1 MSSKSLLLE
10 SQTTVLFESV
20 LSEIPFWDPAVLF
33 EFGFKW
39 TQGRLEYLCE
49 WLTAFLLA
57 FSEPFTV
64 QILLFR
70 GVKRR
75 SVWYAYEVCT
85 QPRIY
90 MFRKCTCMTE
100 GMSLF
105 VSITRKVK
113 GEMTIRSGTYLPWA
127 PLQKSPSFQRVL
139 SPAWAIKVKLNCSS
153 AAEISLNQHS
163 TGVRSCLLPDF
174 VDAEKFVW
182 AKKAAVELEM
192 RKDPQSH

>member
-1 MSSKSLLLE
+1 
-10 SQTTVLFESV
+10 
-20 LSEIPFWDPAVLF
+20 
-33 EFGFKW
+33 
-39 TQGRLEYLCE
+39 
-49 WLTAFLLA
+49 
-57 FSEPFTV
+57 
-64 QILLFR
+64 
-70 GVKRR
+70 
-75 SVWYAYEVCT
+75 
-85 QPRIY
+85 

-163 TGVRSCLLPDF
+163 TGVRSCLLQDF
-174 VDAEKFVW
+174 VDAEKFV
-182 AKKAAVELEM
+182 
-192 RKDPQSH
+192 